1 MQGYV
6 EEYGEEN
13 NMTYAIGVSNE
24 HLDASLTRTMIDL
37 ALIGHSVVRGWE
49 REGERFLTSVFVSSK
64 YVVTIGYIP
73 SNSVVMVIYV
83 EVE

>member
-24 HLDASLTRTMIDL
+24 HLDPSLTRTMIDL
-37 ALIGHSVVRGWE
+37 ALTGHPVVRGWE
-49 REGERFLTSVFVSSK
+49 REGERFLKSIYVSNK
-64 YVVTIGYIP
+64 YVVTLAYIQ
-73 SNSVVMVIYV
+73 SNSVVMIIYV
-83 EVE
+83 EV